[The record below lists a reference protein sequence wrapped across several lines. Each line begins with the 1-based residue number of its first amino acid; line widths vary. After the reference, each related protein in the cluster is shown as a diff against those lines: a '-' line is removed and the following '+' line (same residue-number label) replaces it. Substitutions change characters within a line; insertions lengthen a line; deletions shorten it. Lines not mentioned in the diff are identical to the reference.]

1 MSVALE
7 VESFDKQ
14 HLQTQ

>member
-1 MSVALE
+1 MSVPLE
-7 VESFDKQ
+7 VESFDKL